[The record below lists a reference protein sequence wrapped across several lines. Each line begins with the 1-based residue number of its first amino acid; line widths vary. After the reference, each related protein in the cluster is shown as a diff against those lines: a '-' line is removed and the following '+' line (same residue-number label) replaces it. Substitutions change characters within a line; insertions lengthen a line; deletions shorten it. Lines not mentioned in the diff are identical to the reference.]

1 MYSVGSDWSSTF
13 ADRKPVRRVILLGAS
28 NLVRSISTVVETA
41 RELWREPVEI
51 MAAIG
56 HGRSYGHN
64 SWMLGRK
71 ISGIFPC
78 ALWKDLQNRPV
89 LPTVALVTDV
99 GNDLG
104 YGVSVPE
111 LVSWV
116 DGCLTH
122 LDRARATTIITEL
135 PLARL
140 ERLSERQFLFFRT
153 LFFPKSRLT
162 FADIRTR
169 ARELNESLLA
179 LGEQRKIP
187 VIPVSDAWYG
197 LDPIHLRRSSWRD
210 AWPTILSAWRMG
222 EDHGAR
228 PRTSFARWAYLR
240 SLAPS
245 EHAIFG
251 WQRRAAQPSGVLRD
265 GTTIS
270 LY

>member
-1 MYSVGSDWSSTF
+1 MIM
-13 ADRKPVRRVILLGAS
+13 ARKPTRRVILLGAS

-41 RELWREPVEI
+41 RELWQEPIEI

-56 HGRSYGHN
+56 HGRSYGQN
-64 SWMLGRK
+64 SRMLGRK

-78 ALWKDLQNRPV
+78 TLWKDLQSREP

-104 YGVSVPE
+104 YGVGVSE

-116 DGCLTH
+116 EGCLDH
-122 LDRARATTIITEL
+122 LERARASTIITEL

-140 ERLSERQFLFFRT
+140 ERLTERQFLFFRT

-162 FADIRTR
+162 FDDIRNR
-169 ARELNESLLA
+169 ANELNSSLLA

-187 VIPVSDAWYG
+187 VISVSDAWYG
-197 LDPIHLRRSSWRD
+197 LDPIHLKRSAWRE
-210 AWPTILSAWRMG
+210 AWPTLLANWRAA
-222 EDHGAR
+222 EEVSVR

-240 SLAPS
+240 TLAPA
-245 EHAIFG
+245 EHEIFG
-251 WQRRAAQPSGVLRD
+251 ISRRARQPGGTLRD